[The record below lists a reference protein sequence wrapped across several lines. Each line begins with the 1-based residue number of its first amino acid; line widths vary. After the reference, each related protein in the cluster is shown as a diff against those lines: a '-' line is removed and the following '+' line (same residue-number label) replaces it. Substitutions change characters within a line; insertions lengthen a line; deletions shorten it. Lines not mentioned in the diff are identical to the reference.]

1 MILENIQIMKIG
13 SVEKSVDKLVDL
25 CSENKDGN
33 EIIYNA
39 TSNKDRLT
47 SSTVYIVLF
56 RVAS

>member
-1 MILENIQIMKIG
+1 MKIG
-13 SVEKSVDKLVDL
+13 SVEKSVDKLVEQ

-33 EIIYNA
+33 EIFYNA
-39 TSNKDRLT
+39 TSNKNRLT